1 MIVAIDGPAGAG
13 KSTVARGLA
22 ELRPSPGSIVLI
34 ENVGN
39 LVCPALFDLGEGAK
53 AVILSVTE
61 GDDKPLK
68 YPHMFRA
75 AQLLALNK
83 IDLAPYVDFDRDR
96 ALENA
101 RKINPAI
108 ETLEVSATSGEGLEA
123 WLNWLMRAAAAMR
136 EDAFTLSG
144 RVASSPGA

>member
-1 MIVAIDGPAGAG
+1 M
-13 KSTVARGLA
+13 
-22 ELRPSPGSIVLI
+22 LI

-136 EDAFTLSG
+136 EDAFALGG